1 MNISPSAVREF
12 KFKDVDSNSKGLL
25 VGNWSVKL
33 VDTINKVEYIG
44 TNGTPL
50 SYTFP
55 AAGLHRVKLYN
66 NSYSDIISLFE
77 GTYNIVD
84 TTIRGNTGAIFQYMP
99 SLKSATLVDVDR
111 IVES

>member
-12 KFKDVDSNSKGLL
+12 KFKDVDSNSAGLL

-33 VDTINKVEYIG
+33 ADNNKVEYIG

-84 TTIRGNTGAIFQYMP
+84 VTIRGNTGAIFPYMS

>member
-1 MNISPSAVREF
+1 M
-12 KFKDVDSNSKGLL
+12 DSNSTGLL

-33 VDTINKVEYIG
+33 VDISNKVEYIG

-55 AAGLHRVKLYN
+55 AAGLHKVKMYN

-84 TTIRGNTGAIFQYMP
+84 VTIRGNTGAIFQYMP

>member
-12 KFKDVDSNSKGLL
+12 KFKDVDSNSTGLL

-33 VDTINKVEYIG
+33 ADIKVEYIG

-66 NSYSDIISLFE
+66 NSYSDIISLF
-77 GTYNIVD
+77 
-84 TTIRGNTGAIFQYMP
+84 
-99 SLKSATLVDVDR
+99 
-111 IVES
+111 